1 MFHVAGISRSVRG
14 RLEDENGNLYAHVI
28 NPKNINIMVF
38 GLAEIQL
45 IFFKFDVDF
54 PMIKWEDDQ
63 AWKISDLKK
72 LKVVEKLLKTA

>member
-1 MFHVAGISRSVRG
+1 
-14 RLEDENGNLYAHVI
+14 
-28 NPKNINIMVF
+28 MVF

-63 AWKISDLKK
+63 ARKISDLKK
-72 LKVVEKLLKTA
+72 LKVVENY

>member
-1 MFHVAGISRSVRG
+1 MFHVAGISRSARG

-28 NPKNINIMVF
+28 NPKKYKHYGIWIGGDSTNI
-38 GLAEIQL
+38 
-45 IFFKFDVDF
+45 FKFDVDF

-72 LKVVEKLLKTA
+72 LKVVENY